1 MFRSTLRLTKQLYTI
16 EALRKPLPVA
26 DPEIH
31 ELILGEKQ
39 RQFTGINLIAS
50 ENYCSNACMTAV
62 SSVFN
67 NKYS

>member
-1 MFRSTLRLTKQLYTI
+1 MLRATQKLSKSLFSI
-16 EALRKPLPVA
+16 HSLRRPLPEA
-26 DPEIH
+26 DPEVH
-31 ELILGEKQ
+31 SLILGEKD
-39 RQFTGINLIAS
+39 RQFNGINLIAS